1 MGAGEVRKPWQ
12 QPGEGRRPSD
22 LAKGVPSGIIQSRSP
37 RRAAA
42 VPGHH
47 RGQDGP
53 RPISTE
59 SSLSGQGSQKA
70 TETQARATCSWC
82 QEGTNGA
89 EWRLAFLGAHGG
101 LAGEVALRLGPEPPT
116 SLCLCTC
123 QTLCLEHVSFPL
135 HLVKASPCF
144 GAPLHG
150 PDEVKASCERSRD
163 TSHLPFATHG
173 TSVSAHLFLRL
184 SDQYLPGYILNCLR
198 EIQYFG
204 LSIEA
209 RPLVQRKHSIKV
221 SELL

>member
-101 LAGEVALRLGPEPPT
+101 LAGEVWGPPHHPALAPQRQGWGKSCSSLEGQQCGRISDPGYDGELREPLLWRQG
-116 SLCLCTC
+116 SQVSMCVARGC
-123 QTLCLEHVSFPL
+123 VSFL
-135 HLVKASPCF
+135 
-144 GAPLHG
+144 
-150 PDEVKASCERSRD
+150 
-163 TSHLPFATHG
+163 
-173 TSVSAHLFLRL
+173 
-184 SDQYLPGYILNCLR
+184 
-198 EIQYFG
+198 
-204 LSIEA
+204 
-209 RPLVQRKHSIKV
+209 
-221 SELL
+221 